1 MEEKERITMKWDDN
15 GNVFVVVAAATV
27 QYCSVCPCHSRTHL
41 FSRRLLT
48 LSRTRLKLLLLSIA
62 DCQTQSLLAN
72 HQLYLILPPPVKETN
87 RQTDRHIK
95 SALLIRAEKE
105 KTDHSVVIG
114 RNENDDNNNNSGNQ
128 WTVVSFRTL
137 WVNHHKGQNRG
148 ATNCDSSGNFKRER
162 ERASVVVKVVKVV
175 IQWYHSA
182 TAAAAAVVNLLVQ
195 ANTLL
200 YFTLLYFCWSLFFS
214 ISHPLFHSITYRFT
228 EMLLLLLPL
237 PQWLAAINFHLSMAM
252 PTHSSGEVPEK

>member
-1 MEEKERITMKWDDN
+1 MIMAM
-15 GNVFVVVAAATV
+15 FLLLLLQLLYSTV
-27 QYCSVCPCHSRTHL
+27 LYVPAIHVHISSPN
-41 FSRRLLT
+41 RLLT

-148 ATNCDSSGNFKRER
+148 ATNCDSSGNFKREGEGVSGGESSESGNTMVSQCHGR
-162 ERASVVVKVVKVV
+162 CGCCCQLAGASK
-175 IQWYHSA
+175 HF
-182 TAAAAAVVNLLVQ
+182 
-195 ANTLL
+195 TLL
-200 YFTLLYFCWSLFFS
+200 YFTFAGPSFLHFSPSLS
-214 ISHPLFHSITYRFT
+214 L
-228 EMLLLLLPL
+228 
-237 PQWLAAINFHLSMAM
+237 NHLSIHRDAAAAAAAAAM
-252 PTHSSGEVPEK
+252 IGSY